1 MSINA
6 LSSAQFRRA
15 AEIKDQIGN
24 LEIELNRL
32 LGEPVAT
39 ISLAPVEPVVKKRKK
54 VSAAGRKR
62 MATAQ
67 RARWAKINASKK

>member
-15 AEIKDQIGN
+15 AEIKDQIGDI
-24 LEIELNRL
+24 EIELNRL
-32 LGEPVAT
+32 LGEPVAI
-39 ISLAPVEPVVKKRKK
+39 ISLAPVEPVVKNRKK